1 MSFTFL
7 DIQLRDANL
16 EILCVSISRLPCL
29 PHHVKLNVRVRNVC
43 FRSFSSG
50 HDSVMLPFFSVASY
64 IINTEVSCKNGKRD
78 KSPWRQITLDRRVMS
93 RYTFLFM
100 LCDYRC
106 YPSIT
111 TLCVKYRSPQEKKD
125 QQ

>member
-1 MSFTFL
+1 MCLYFKT
-7 DIQLRDANL
+7 A
-16 EILCVSISRLPCL
+16 VSSTSRKTKRACTKCL
-29 PHHVKLNVRVRNVC
+29 FSLFFFGTRFSNVA
-43 FRSFSSG
+43 
-50 HDSVMLPFFSVASY
+50 FFSVASY